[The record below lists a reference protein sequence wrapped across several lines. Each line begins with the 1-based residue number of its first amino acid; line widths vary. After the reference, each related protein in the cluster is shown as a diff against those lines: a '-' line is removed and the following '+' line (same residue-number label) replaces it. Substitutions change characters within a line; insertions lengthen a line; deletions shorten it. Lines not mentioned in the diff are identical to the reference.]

1 MEIEKNSVVEFRYS
15 LVDEEGALVANTEPQ
30 DTLVLQGHR
39 NVVLGV
45 ENALLGRKTGD
56 RFTVVVPPEE
66 GYGPRKED
74 WIQRVSKKYFVQA
87 NRLKVGMV
95 THLRLD
101 SGVRPVTVIK
111 VGGKVIDV
119 DLNHPHAGQ
128 TLRFDIEIL
137 GVRESTEEE
146 VAHGHAHGAHGA
158 EH

>member
-1 MEIEKNSVVEFRYS
+1 MEVEKNSVVEFRYS
-15 LVDEEGALVANTEPQ
+15 LVDEEGDLVANTESQ
-30 DTLVLQGHR
+30 DTAVLQGHR

-45 ENALLGRKTGD
+45 ENALLGRRVGD

-74 WIQRVSKKYFVQA
+74 WTQRVSKKYFVQP

-101 SGVRPVTVIK
+101 SGVRPVTVVK

-137 GVRESTEEE
+137 NVRESTQEEI
-146 VAHGHAHGAHGA
+146 AHGHAHGSGGGQH
-158 EH
+158 